1 MKKFL
6 LLIVSMCCSINM
18 AFSQVIFTSEHFI
31 YKQIK
36 NNVLVKP
43 VGMVDKTLSKEEGL
57 WKLDYDKLN
66 WFEVRRTAFQ
76 DMIDKHIISRERMR
90 ELAEAKEEIAIT
102 LKFDETGII
111 SYVYFVYNKKK
122 GTLLTDDELYKISQA
137 YLGKVYSVEGAVE
150 VWQYDRGPIRRL
162 TSFRGED
169 TFNIP
174 FDELKF

>member
-1 MKKFL
+1 
-6 LLIVSMCCSINM
+6 
-18 AFSQVIFTSEHFI
+18 
-31 YKQIK
+31 
-36 NNVLVKP
+36 
-43 VGMVDKTLSKEEGL
+43 
-57 WKLDYDKLN
+57 
-66 WFEVRRTAFQ
+66 
-76 DMIDKHIISRERMR
+76 MIDKHIISRERMR

-137 YLGKVYSVEGAVE
+137 YLGKEYSVEGAVE